1 MEKNLAIFQHVQ
13 QYKQI
18 FHYSKITK
26 FQRHQGVF
34 QQ

>member
-13 QYKQI
+13 QYKQF
-18 FHYSKITK
+18 FHDSKITK
-26 FQRHQGVF
+26 FQRHQGAF